1 MESELTEVA
10 DRNDDRVWNTTE
22 RDGELMRW
30 MKRWATKRKVYHV
43 KAQRNKKRKVWT
55 ENRLARISFTLK
67 KALADEVV
75 WDYLN
80 QDTEW
85 VKRTRR
91 EEGDKETGREEVGG
105 VMSY

>member
-1 MESELTEVA
+1 M
-10 DRNDDRVWNTTE
+10 
-22 RDGELMRW
+22 
-30 MKRWATKRKVYHV
+30 
-43 KAQRNKKRKVWT
+43 WT
-55 ENRLARISFTLK
+55 ENRLVRISFTLK

-91 EEGDKETGREEVGG
+91 EEEDKETGREEVGESCLINIETALWQWVNPHIYQTSVKWRNPYG
-105 VMSY
+105 LA